1 MIGKNM
7 TSLIIVFSLDN
18 IWSMNLDTCLDQ
30 VNIYV
35 ELNYESFTLLLL
47 TNIILQEG
55 STMFDSSL
63 IIGNQINTL
72 LSGFMIIFS
81 LYYVI

>member
-1 MIGKNM
+1 MDKNM